1 MQIAFLTSLHE
12 SSTIKSNKIRKRY
25 MANFAPDV
33 LFQISSFPI
42 TNTLIDTLLVD
53 AVLIGS
59 AVYFTRHIKDVPN
72 IFDNIVEY
80 VIESFYSLTESI
92 AGKNTRKIFPWF
104 MSFFLFIVLA
114 NWSGLIP
121 GIGSFGF
128 YQTVNKKAELIPFV
142 RSAASDLNTTL
153 GLAVV
158 SFVATHVLAVR
169 TVGIKTYLSRYF
181 SLNPINQY
189 VGILEIISEFT
200 KVISLS
206 FRLFGNIFAGEVVLT
221 TIGSISNFLAPIP
234 FILLELIV
242 GLVQALVFA
251 MLTMVGMALL
261 MVPHAEEHS

>member
-1 MQIAFLTSLHE
+1 
-12 SSTIKSNKIRKRY
+12 
-25 MANFAPDV
+25 MADFAPNV
-33 LFQISSFPI
+33 LFQISSFPV
-42 TNTLIDTLLVD
+42 TNTVIDTLFVD
-53 AVLIGS
+53 TLLIGT
-59 AVYFTRHIKDVPN
+59 AVYFKNHIKDIPN
-72 IFDNIVEY
+72 VFDNIVEY
-80 VIESFYSLTESI
+80 VIETFYSLTESI
-92 AGKNTRKIFPWF
+92 AGKNTQKIFPWF
-104 MSFFLFIVLA
+104 MTFFLFIVVA

-128 YQTVNKKAELIPFV
+128 SQKNGELIPFM

-158 SFVATHVLAVR
+158 SFFATHILAIR

-181 SLNPINQY
+181 SFNPINQY
-189 VGILEIISEFT
+189 VGILEIISEIT

-221 TIGSISNFLAPIP
+221 TIGSISNFFAPIP
-234 FILLELIV
+234 FILLEVIV

-261 MVPHAEEHS
+261 MVPHHAEERTQS